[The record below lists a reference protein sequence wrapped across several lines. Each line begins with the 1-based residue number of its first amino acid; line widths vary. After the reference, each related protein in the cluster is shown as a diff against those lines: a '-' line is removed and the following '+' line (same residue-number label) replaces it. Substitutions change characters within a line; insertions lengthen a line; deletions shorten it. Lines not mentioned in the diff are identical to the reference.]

1 MEGGEERGAG
11 VSGGM
16 GGVCEGRGGWHEE
29 TRGGRGYEGRGREEW
44 CVKEGKG
51 D

>member
-16 GGVCEGRGGWHEE
+16 GGEGSRGEWRDGRG
-29 TRGGRGYEGRGREEW
+29 
-44 CVKEGKG
+44 V
-51 D
+51 